1 MRKRTDLIVMKEFN
15 SRSSLLEFLNELDK
29 KYNLNQIIISIVKDT
44 FDRYEVYYK
53 DYSLEKP
60 EDRLL

>member
-1 MRKRTDLIVMKEFN
+1 MRKRTDLIVVKEFN

>member
-1 MRKRTDLIVMKEFN
+1 MRKRTDFIVVKEFN
-15 SRSSLLEFLNELDK
+15 SREDLLKFLNELDK

>member
-1 MRKRTDLIVMKEFN
+1 MRQRSNLITVKEFN
-15 SRSSLLEFLNELDK
+15 SQLNLLEFLNNIDK
-29 KYNLNQIIISIVKDT
+29 KYNLSQVIISIVKDS

>member
-1 MRKRTDLIVMKEFN
+1 MRQRSNLITVKEFN
-15 SRSSLLEFLNELDK
+15 SQLNLLEFLNNMDK
-29 KYNLNQIIISIVKDT
+29 KYNLSQVIISIVKDS

-53 DYSLEKP
+53 DYSLATP

>member
-1 MRKRTDLIVMKEFN
+1 MRQRSNLITYKEFN
-15 SRSSLLEFLNELDK
+15 SREDLLKFLNELDK
-29 KYNLNQIIISIVKDT
+29 KYNLTQIIVSINKDT
-44 FDRYEVYYK
+44 FGRYEIFYK

>member
-1 MRKRTDLIVMKEFN
+1 MRQRSNLITVKEFN
-15 SRSSLLEFLNELDK
+15 SQLNLLEFLNNMDK
-29 KYNLNQIIISIVKDT
+29 KYNLSQVIISIVKDS

>member
-1 MRKRTDLIVMKEFN
+1 MKRSDLITVKEFN
-15 SRSSLLEFLNELDK
+15 SQPSLLEFLNELDK

>member
-1 MRKRTDLIVMKEFN
+1 MKRSDLIIVKEFN